1 MTIFYKSAEEFAA
14 AQSLA
19 TQRTFTVGVDLGQT
33 TDPTAIAVVER
44 EFVPGGVVRLN
55 RANKDGTDTQLW
67 DQEPRNDRETY
78 VLRHLERLPLG
89 TSYTAQV
96 AYVGGVL
103 ARPPLSTTP
112 RTELI
117 IDQTGVGRAVFDMFV
132 ESGLRPVGCTITGGE
147 NETHTHE
154 GWRVAK
160 LQLVSRLQAM
170 LHSGQLE
177 IAADLPDLAALK
189 AELQNFRVN
198 FTAIGNM
205 TFAARVGAHDD
216 LVLAVAIAL
225 WYAEHRARGTGWVMR
240 DL

>member
-1 MTIFYKSAEEFAA
+1 MTVFYRSQAEAIEVQQAA
-14 AQSLA
+14 IE
-19 TQRTFTVGVDLGQT
+19 RTYTVGVDLGQT
-33 TDPTAIAVVER
+33 IDPTAIAIIER
-44 EFVPGGVVRLN
+44 EVVPGIFVRQ
-55 RANKDGTDTQLW
+55 RRETGDGTMLDMWGRDTSK
-67 DQEPRNDRETY
+67 DRSTF

-89 TSYTAQV
+89 TDYTAQV
-96 AYVGGVL
+96 GYVYSLMG
-103 ARPPLSTTP
+103 RPPLSNTP
-112 RTELI
+112 NTALI
-117 IDQTGVGRAVFDMFV
+117 IDQTGVGRAVFDMFNAT
-132 ESGLRPVGCTITGGE
+132 GLNPIGCTITGGE
-147 NETHTHE
+147 NETRSAD

-170 LHSGQLE
+170 LHSGALE

-225 WYAEHRARGTGWVMR
+225 WYAESRTRTGCWQE
-240 DL
+240 DF

>member
-1 MTIFYKSAEEFAA
+1 MSVFYRCEAEALE
-14 AQSLA
+14 AQSRA
-19 TQRTFTVGVDLGQT
+19 TQRTYTVGVDLGQT
-33 TDPTAIAVVER
+33 TDPTAIAVIER
-44 EFVPGGVVRLN
+44 EVIPGVSLRHRRQTRDGSI
-55 RANKDGTDTQLW
+55 AEAWGYDTAKDRTTF
-67 DQEPRNDRETY
+67 
-78 VLRHLERLPLG
+78 VLRHLERLALG

-96 AYVGGVL
+96 AYVHSLMG
-103 ARPPLSTTP
+103 RPPLGTP
-112 RTELI
+112 DTALI
-117 IDQTGVGRAVFDMFV
+117 IDQTGVGRAVFDMFNAAGM
-132 ESGLRPVGCTITGGE
+132 SPIGCTITAGE
-147 NETHTHE
+147 NETRCAD

-189 AELQNFRVN
+189 GELQNFRVN

-225 WYAEHRARGTGWVMR
+225 WYAEFRTRQGWTQA
-240 DL
+240 DF